1 MPCCVMKRKKLELAI
16 TIVIYILTAFL
27 ASAGSLYI
35 LRMYSKLTTEFLKM
49 NLWTDA
55 VLPAVLAQCI
65 AMMLSLVNGKF
76 EFERKSLWG
85 YIVTGIKSTVYFF
98 GIWAAIL
105 LIQKNDITESRY
117 FFVATVVFHFFILTL
132 LLCVVQRIVIS
143 NFYKSDSATL
153 VAVIS
158 ERKNAHRASELLKND
173 WSRRIVG
180 IMLTDDDGGVCAENL
195 AEKEGIADSKS
206 NVDDEK
212 RIRTKIAIVDRA
224 KRMWTEGAREEIDH
238 VPVVAYRNDIVN
250 VVRAGAID
258 ELFILEDESSEK
270 IKAMVEEFAQMGISV
285 HLGLTSLRN
294 LELKLQG
301 EDQKYIPKIES
312 RLGYIGKY
320 PMAIL
325 EPPVMKLRY
334 EYAKRFIDI
343 MGGLV
348 GTCIAAV
355 LFVIVGIAIK
365 LDSPGPIIFAQ
376 ERIGK
381 NGRRF
386 KMFKFRSMYI
396 DAEERKAELMKQNEM
411 NGLMFKM
418 KDDPRITKVGKFIRK
433 TSLDEFPQFLNVLLG
448 DMSLVGTRP
457 PTVNEFKEYSNYHK
471 RRLSMKPGI
480 TGMWQVSGRS
490 DITDFEEVVRLDCK
504 YIDNWSLWLDFQILV
519 KTVMAVVMRKGS
531 E

>member
-1 MPCCVMKRKKLELAI
+1 MKRKKLELAI

-27 ASAGSLYI
+27 ASAGSLYV
-35 LRMYSKLTTEFLKM
+35 LRMYSKLTPAVLEM

-55 VLPAVLAQCI
+55 VMPAVIAECI
-65 AMMLSLVNGKF
+65 AMSLSLLNGKYS
-76 EFERKSLWG
+76 FERKYFLNYVSSGL
-85 YIVTGIKSTVYFF
+85 KSTVYFV
-98 GIWAAIL
+98 GIWAATL
-105 LIQKNDITESRY
+105 LIQKNDITRSRY
-117 FFVATVVFHFFILTL
+117 FFVATVALHFVILTIL
-132 LLCVVQRIVIS
+132 LYVVQRMVIS
-143 NFYKSDSATL
+143 RFYKSDSATL
-153 VAVIS
+153 VAVIT

-180 IMLTDDDGGVCAENL
+180 IMLTDDEGSSGTV
-195 AEKEGIADSKS
+195 GIAAD
-206 NVDDEK
+206 
-212 RIRTKIAIVDRA
+212 TKIISGKTAADA
-224 KRMWTEGAREEIDH
+224 GKRMWSETAREEIDH
-238 VPVVAYRNDIVN
+238 IPVVAYRDEIVN

-258 ELFILEDESSEK
+258 ELFILEDENSEK
-270 IKAMVEEFAQMGISV
+270 ITSMVEEFAQMGISV

-294 LELKLQG
+294 LESKLRS

-312 RLGYIGKY
+312 SLGYFGTY

-343 MGGLV
+343 LGGLV

-396 DAEERKAELMKQNEM
+396 DAEERKAELMKDNEM

-433 TSLDEFPQFLNVLLG
+433 TSLDEFPQFFNVLLG

-457 PTVNEFKEYSNYHK
+457 PTLGEFKEYSNYHK

-504 YIDNWSLWLDFQILV
+504 YIDNWSLLLDFQILV
-519 KTVMAVVMRKGS
+519 KTVLAVIMRKGS

>member
-1 MPCCVMKRKKLELAI
+1 MKRKKLELAI
-16 TIVIYILTAFL
+16 TIVIYIITAFL
-27 ASAGSLYI
+27 ASAGSLYV
-35 LRMYSKLTTEFLKM
+35 LRAYSKLTKGVLDM
-49 NLWTDA
+49 NLWADA
-55 VLPAVLAQCI
+55 VLPAVLAECI
-65 AMMLSLVNGKF
+65 AMSLSLLNGKY
-76 EFERKSLWG
+76 EFERKSVLD
-85 YIVTGIKSTVYFF
+85 YVVTGLKSTVYFV

-105 LIQKNDITESRY
+105 LIQKNDITQSRY
-117 FFVATVVFHFFILTL
+117 FFVATVVLHFAILSIL
-132 LLCVVQRIVIS
+132 LFTVQRIFI
-143 NFYKSDSATL
+143 NKFYKSDSASL
-153 VAVIS
+153 VAVITDR
-158 ERKNAHRASELLKND
+158 EKAYKATELLKND

-180 IMLTDDDGGVCAENL
+180 IMLTDDEGGTRAESPSEK
-195 AEKEGIADSKS
+195 AEIAAGK
-206 NVDDEK
+206 VGAK
-212 RIRTKIAIVDRA
+212 VA
-224 KRMWTEGAREEIDH
+224 KRMWTEGTGEEIDH
-238 VPVVAYRNDIVN
+238 IPVVAYRDDIVN

-270 IKAMVEEFAQMGISV
+270 ITAMVEEFAQMGISV
-285 HLGLTSLRN
+285 HLGLSSLRK
-294 LELKLQG
+294 LETKLRS

-343 MGGLV
+343 LGGLV

-355 LFVIVGIAIK
+355 LFVLVGIAIK

-433 TSLDEFPQFLNVLLG
+433 TSLDEFPQFVNVLLG

-490 DITDFEEVVRLDCK
+490 DITDFEEVVKLDCK

-519 KTVMAVVMRKGS
+519 KTVLAVVMRKGS

>member
-1 MPCCVMKRKKLELAI
+1 MERIKAGNRDYLSYNIMKRKKLELTI
-16 TIVIYILTAFL
+16 TIIIYIITAFL

-35 LRMYSKLTTEFLKM
+35 MRMYSKLTNEVLQM
-49 NLWTDA
+49 NLWVDA
-55 VLPAVLAQCI
+55 VMPAVLAECI
-65 AMMLSLVNGKF
+65 AMSLSLLNGKYF
-76 EFERKSLWG
+76 FERKPFLDYVILG
-85 YIVTGIKSTVYFF
+85 LKGTVFF
-98 GIWAAIL
+98 VGIWAATL
-105 LIQKNDITESRY
+105 LIQKNDLTRSRY
-117 FFVATVVFHFFILTL
+117 FFVGTVVFHFVILTVL
-132 LLCVVQRIVIS
+132 VYVVQRIVIS
-143 NFYKSDSATL
+143 KFHKSDSATL
-153 VAVIS
+153 VAVIT

-180 IMLTDDDGGVCAENL
+180 IMLTDDKEGTSVDGA
-195 AEKEGIADSKS
+195 AEKTTLANGKNDTGIRM
-206 NVDDEK
+206 
-212 RIRTKIAIVDRA
+212 RIED
-224 KRMWTEGAREEIDH
+224 AREEIDH
-238 VPVVAYRNDIVN
+238 IPVVAYKDDIVS
-250 VVRAGAID
+250 VVRTGAID
-258 ELFILEDESSEK
+258 ELFILDDENSEK
-270 IKAMVEEFAQMGISV
+270 IITMVEEFAQMGISV
-285 HLGLTSLRN
+285 HLGLTSLRDI
-294 LELKLQG
+294 ESKLRS
-301 EDQKYIPKIES
+301 EDQKYIPRIES
-312 RLGYIGKY
+312 SLGYFGTY

-325 EPPVMKLRY
+325 EPPVIKLRY
-334 EYAKRFIDI
+334 EYAKRIIDI

-348 GTCIAAV
+348 GTCIAAF
-355 LFVIVGIAIK
+355 LFLIVGIAIK

-396 DAEERKAELMKQNEM
+396 DAEERKAELMKHNEM

-418 KDDPRITKVGKFIRK
+418 KEDPRITKVGKFIRK
-433 TSLDEFPQFLNVLLG
+433 TSLDEFPQFVNVLLG

-457 PTVNEFKEYSNYHK
+457 PTVSEFKEYSNYHK

-504 YIDNWSLWLDFQILV
+504 YIDNWSLWLDFKILV

>member
-1 MPCCVMKRKKLELAI
+1 MRRKKLELAI
-16 TIVIYILTAFL
+16 TIAIYILAAFL
-27 ASAGSLYI
+27 ASAGSLYV
-35 LRMYSKLTTEFLKM
+35 LRAYSKLTREVLDM
-49 NLWTDA
+49 NLWFDA
-55 VLPAVLAQCI
+55 VLPAVIAECI
-65 AMMLSLVNGKF
+65 AMSLSLLNGKY
-76 EFERKSLWG
+76 EFERKNFWDYMIIGL
-85 YIVTGIKSTVYFF
+85 KSTVYFV

-117 FFVATVVFHFFILTL
+117 FFVGTVVLHLAILTNFL
-132 LLCVVQRIVIS
+132 FIVQRAVIS
-143 NFYKSDSATL
+143 KFYKSDAATL
-153 VAVIS
+153 VALIT
-158 ERKNAHRASELLKND
+158 ERRNAQKAIKLLRND

-180 IMLTDDDGGVCAENL
+180 IILTDDSKNMDFGSMSDEVGVVT
-195 AEKEGIADSKS
+195 EKTSAD
-206 NVDDEK
+206 
-212 RIRTKIAIVDRA
+212 AA
-224 KRMWTEGAREEIDH
+224 KRMWIEGTGEDIDH
-238 VPVVAYRNDIVN
+238 IPVVAYGRDIVN

-258 ELFILEDESSEK
+258 ELFIMEDESSEK
-270 IKAMVEEFAQMGISV
+270 TTVMVEEFVQMGISV

-294 LELKLQG
+294 LELKLRS

-312 RLGYIGKY
+312 RLGYIGEY

-334 EYAKRFIDI
+334 EYAKRFIDVL
-343 MGGLV
+343 GGII
-348 GTCIAAV
+348 GTCIAV
-355 LFVIVGIAIK
+355 ILFVTVGIAIK
-365 LDSPGPIIFAQ
+365 LESPGPIIFTQ

-386 KMFKFRSMYI
+386 NMFKFRSMYI

-411 NGLMFKM
+411 NGFMFKM

-457 PTVNEFKEYSNYHK
+457 PTLSEFKEYSNYHR

-490 DITDFEEVVRLDCK
+490 NITDFEEVVRLDCK
-504 YIDNWSLWLDFQILV
+504 YIDNWSLWLDFQILA
-519 KTVMAVVMRKGS
+519 KTVLAVFMRKGA

>member
-1 MPCCVMKRKKLELAI
+1 MKRKKLELAI
-16 TIVIYILTAFL
+16 TIVIYIIAAFL
-27 ASAGSLYI
+27 ASAGSIYI
-35 LRMYSKLTTEFLKM
+35 LRMYSKLTREVLEM
-49 NLWTDA
+49 NLWFDA
-55 VLPAVLAQCI
+55 VMPAVLAECI
-65 AMMLSLVNGKF
+65 AMSLSLLNGKY
-76 EFERKSLWG
+76 EFERKSIWDYVIIGL
-85 YIVTGIKSTVYFF
+85 KSTVYYG

-105 LIQKNDITESRY
+105 LIQKNDITQSRY
-117 FFVATVVFHFFILTL
+117 FFVASVVLHFVILSVL
-132 LLCVVQRIVIS
+132 LFLVQRIVIS
-143 NFYKSDSATL
+143 KFYKSDAASL
-153 VAVIS
+153 VAVIT
-158 ERKNAHRASELLKND
+158 ERKNARKASELLKND

-180 IMLTDDDGGVCAENL
+180 IMLTDDDGSGTEVAVKN
-195 AEKEGIADSKS
+195 EGIAESKTAAY
-206 NVDDEK
+206 V
-212 RIRTKIAIVDRA
+212 A
-224 KRMWTEGAREEIDH
+224 KRMWIESAREEIDH
-238 VPVVAYRNDIVN
+238 IPVVAYKDDIVN

-258 ELFILEDESSEK
+258 ELFILEDERSEK
-270 IKAMVEEFAQMGISV
+270 IVAMVEEFAQMGIAV

-294 LELKLQG
+294 LELKLRN

-325 EPPVMKLRY
+325 EPPVMKLRF
-334 EYAKRFIDI
+334 EYAKRIIDI

-355 LFVIVGIAIK
+355 LFVIIGIAIK

-433 TSLDEFPQFLNVLLG
+433 TSLDEFPQFVNVLLG

-504 YIDNWSLWLDFQILV
+504 YIDNWSLLLDFQILV
-519 KTVMAVVMRKGS
+519 KTVLAVLMKKGS

>member
-1 MPCCVMKRKKLELAI
+1 MKRKKLELAI
-16 TIVIYILTAFL
+16 TIVIYIITAFL
-27 ASAGSLYI
+27 ASAGSLYV
-35 LRMYSKLTTEFLKM
+35 LRANSKLTKEVLQM
-49 NLWTDA
+49 NLWFDA
-55 VLPAVLAQCI
+55 VMPAILAECI
-65 AMMLSLVNGKF
+65 AMSMSLLNGKY
-76 EFERKSLWG
+76 EFGRKNFCEYG
-85 YIVTGIKSTVYFF
+85 ITGLKSTVYFV

-105 LIQKNDITESRY
+105 LIQKNDITQSRY
-117 FFVATVVFHFFILTL
+117 FFVATVVLHFAILSIL
-132 LLCVVQRIVIS
+132 LLMVQRIVIS
-143 NFYKSDSATL
+143 KFYKTDAASL
-153 VAVIS
+153 VAVITD
-158 ERKNAHRASELLKND
+158 RKSAYKATELLKND

-180 IMLTDDDGGVCAENL
+180 IMITDDESVAGVEIST
-195 AEKEGIADSKS
+195 EKAGIACGKDGVK
-206 NVDDEK
+206 
-212 RIRTKIAIVDRA
+212 AA
-224 KRMWTEGAREEIDH
+224 KRMWTEGTGEEIDH
-238 VPVVAYRNDIVN
+238 IPVVAYKNDIVN

-270 IKAMVEEFAQMGISV
+270 ITAMIEEFAQMGVSV
-285 HLGLTSLRN
+285 HLGLSSLRS
-294 LELKLQG
+294 LETKLRS

-312 RLGYIGKY
+312 RLGYIGKI
-320 PMAIL
+320 PMAIF
-325 EPPVMKLRY
+325 EPPAMKLRY
-334 EYAKRFIDI
+334 EYTKRFIDI
-343 MGGLV
+343 LGGLV
-348 GTCIAAV
+348 GTCFAAV
-355 LFVIVGIAIK
+355 LFVIVGLAIK
-365 LDSPGPIIFAQ
+365 IDSPGPIIFAQ

-433 TSLDEFPQFLNVLLG
+433 TSLDEFPQFVNVLLG

-519 KTVMAVVMRKGS
+519 KTVMAVAMRKGS

>member
-1 MPCCVMKRKKLELAI
+1 MKRKKLELAI

-27 ASAGSLYI
+27 ASAGSLYV
-35 LRMYSKLTTEFLKM
+35 LRAYSKLTKEVLEM
-49 NLWTDA
+49 NLWFDA
-55 VLPAVLAQCI
+55 VLPAVLAECI
-65 AMMLSLVNGKF
+65 AMSLSLLNGKY
-76 EFERKSLWG
+76 EFERKNIWD
-85 YIVTGIKSTVYFF
+85 YAITGLKSTVYFV

-105 LIQKNDITESRY
+105 LIQKNDITQSRY
-117 FFVATVVFHFFILTL
+117 FFVATVVLHFAILTIL
-132 LLCVVQRIVIS
+132 LFMVQRIVIS
-143 NFYKSDSATL
+143 KFYKSDAASL
-153 VAVIS
+153 VAVITDR
-158 ERKNAHRASELLKND
+158 EKAHKASEILKND

-180 IMLTDDDGGVCAENL
+180 IMLTDEEGSAVAE
-195 AEKEGIADSKS
+195 AVTEIAGSANSKKS
-206 NVDDEK
+206 SDA
-212 RIRTKIAIVDRA
+212 R
-224 KRMWTEGAREEIDH
+224 KRMWTEGTGEEIDH
-238 VPVVAYRNDIVN
+238 IPVVAYKDDIVN

-270 IKAMVEEFAQMGISV
+270 ITAMVEEFAQMGISV
-285 HLGLTSLRN
+285 HLGLSSLRN
-294 LELKLQG
+294 LEMKLRS

-343 MGGLV
+343 LGGLV
-348 GTCIAAV
+348 GTFIAAV

-433 TSLDEFPQFLNVLLG
+433 TSLDEFPQFVNVLLG

-519 KTVMAVVMRKGS
+519 KTVLAVVMRKGS

>member
-1 MPCCVMKRKKLELAI
+1 MKRKKLELAI

-27 ASAGSLYI
+27 ASAGSLYF
-35 LRMYSKLTTEFLKM
+35 LRMYSKLTKEVLDM
-49 NLWTDA
+49 NLWVDA
-55 VLPAVLAQCI
+55 VVPAVLAECI
-65 AMMLSLVNGKF
+65 AMSLSLLNGKY
-76 EFERKSLWG
+76 EFERKSIWEYML
-85 YIVTGIKSTVYFF
+85 TGLKSTVYFV
-98 GIWAAIL
+98 GIWAATL
-105 LIQKNDITESRY
+105 LIQKNDITQSRY
-117 FFVATVVFHFFILTL
+117 FFVATVVFHFFILSFL
-132 LLCVVQRIVIS
+132 LFTVQRIVIS
-143 NFYKSDSATL
+143 KFYKSDAASL
-153 VAVIS
+153 VAVIT
-158 ERKNAHRASELLKND
+158 ERKNAHKASELLKND

-180 IMLTDDDGGVCAENL
+180 IMLTDD
-195 AEKEGIADSKS
+195 EGAGIEDAAGHANIADR
-206 NVDDEK
+206 K
-212 RIRTKIAIVDRA
+212 RGNDAQ
-224 KRMWTEGAREEIDH
+224 KRMWNEGAREEIDH
-238 VPVVAYRNDIVN
+238 IPVVAYKDEIVD

-258 ELFILEDESSEK
+258 ELFILEDDSSEK
-270 IKAMVEEFAQMGISV
+270 IAAMVEEFAQMGISV
-285 HLGLTSLRN
+285 HLGLSSLRN
-294 LELKLQG
+294 LESKLRN

-343 MGGLV
+343 LGGLV
-348 GTCIAAV
+348 GACIAAV

-386 KMFKFRSMYI
+386 RMYKFRSMYI
-396 DAEERKAELMKQNEM
+396 DAEKRKAELMKQNEM
-411 NGLMFKM
+411 SGLMFKM

-433 TSLDEFPQFLNVLLG
+433 TSLDEFPQFFNVLMG

-519 KTVMAVVMRKGS
+519 KTVLAVVARKGS

>member
-1 MPCCVMKRKKLELAI
+1 MKRKKLELAI
-16 TIVIYILTAFL
+16 TIAICIISAFL
-27 ASAGSLYI
+27 ASAGSLYF
-35 LRMYSKLTTEFLKM
+35 LRMYSKLTTEVLQM
-49 NLWTDA
+49 NLWVDA
-55 VLPAVLAQCI
+55 VMPAVLAECI
-65 AMMLSLVNGKF
+65 AMSLSLFNGKY
-76 EFERKSLWG
+76 EFERKSIWEYVIIGL
-85 YIVTGIKSTVYFF
+85 KSTVYFV

-105 LIQKNDITESRY
+105 LIQKNDITQSRY
-117 FFVATVVFHFFILTL
+117 FFVVTVVLHFVILTFL
-132 LLCVVQRIVIS
+132 LFIVQRIVIS
-143 NFYKSDSATL
+143 RFYKSDAASL
-153 VAVIS
+153 VAVITKRNNA
-158 ERKNAHRASELLKND
+158 RKAAEILKND

-180 IMLTDDDGGVCAENL
+180 IMITDDDKVADAVGLTEDAGIT
-195 AEKEGIADSKS
+195 EGKT
-206 NVDDEK
+206 NVDT
-212 RIRTKIAIVDRA
+212 R
-224 KRMWTEGAREEIDH
+224 KRMWTEGTGEEIDH
-238 VPVVAYRNDIVN
+238 IPVVAYKDDIVD

-270 IKAMVEEFAQMGISV
+270 ITAMVEEFAQMGISV

-294 LELKLQG
+294 LEMKLRS
-301 EDQKYIPKIES
+301 EDQKYIPKVES
-312 RLGYIGKY
+312 RLGYIGEY

-325 EPPVMKLRY
+325 EPPVMKLRF
-334 EYAKRFIDI
+334 EYTKRFIDI
-343 MGGLV
+343 LGGLV
-348 GTCIAAV
+348 GTCIAAI

-411 NGLMFKM
+411 NGLMFKI

-504 YIDNWSLWLDFQILV
+504 YIDNWSLLLDFQILV

>member
-1 MPCCVMKRKKLELAI
+1 MKRKKLELAI
-16 TIVIYILTAFL
+16 TIAIYIITAFF
-27 ASAGSLYI
+27 ASAGSLYV
-35 LRMYSKLTTEFLKM
+35 LRMYSKLTKEFLQM
-49 NLWTDA
+49 NLWVDA
-55 VLPAVLAQCI
+55 VAPAVLAECI
-65 AMMLSLVNGKF
+65 AMSLSLLNGKY
-76 EFERKSLWG
+76 EFERKSILG
-85 YIVTGIKSTVYFF
+85 HVIKGLKSTVYFV

-105 LIQKNDITESRY
+105 LIQKNDITQSRY
-117 FFVATVVFHFFILTL
+117 FFVTTVVLHFGILTIL
-132 LLCVVQRIVIS
+132 LFIVQRIFIS
-143 NFYKSDSATL
+143 KFYKSDAATL
-153 VAVIS
+153 VAVIT
-158 ERKNAHRASELLKND
+158 ERRNARKATTLLKND

-180 IMLTDDDGGVCAENL
+180 IMLTDDDGVG
-195 AEKEGIADSKS
+195 
-206 NVDDEK
+206 VDDLVGESRSSYGK
-212 RIRTKIAIVDRA
+212 TSVDVR
-224 KRMWTEGAREEIDH
+224 KRMWTEGIGEEIDH
-238 VPVVAYRNDIVN
+238 IPVVAYKDDIIN
-250 VVRAGAID
+250 VVRVGAID
-258 ELFILEDESSEK
+258 ELFILGDERSEK
-270 IKAMVEEFAQMGISV
+270 ILAMVEEFAQMGISV
-285 HLGLTSLRN
+285 HLELTSLRN
-294 LELKLQG
+294 LESKLRS
-301 EDQKYIPKIES
+301 EDQKYIPRIES
-312 RLGYIGKY
+312 RLGYIGEY

-325 EPPVMKLRY
+325 EPPVMKLRF

-343 MGGLV
+343 LGGLI
-348 GTCIAAV
+348 GTCIAAA

-381 NGRRF
+381 NGRHF

-433 TSLDEFPQFLNVLLG
+433 TSLDEFPQFVNVLLG

-457 PTVNEFKEYSNYHK
+457 PTVNEFKDYSNYHK

-519 KTVMAVVMRKGS
+519 KTVSAVVMRKGS

>member
-1 MPCCVMKRKKLELAI
+1 MKRKKLELAI

-27 ASAGSLYI
+27 ASAGSLYF
-35 LRMYSKLTTEFLKM
+35 LRMYSKLTKEVLDM

-55 VLPAVLAQCI
+55 VLPAVIAECI
-65 AMMLSLVNGKF
+65 AMSLSLLNGKY
-76 EFERKSLWG
+76 EFERKSLWE
-85 YIVTGIKSTVYFF
+85 YMLTGLKSTVYFVS
-98 GIWAAIL
+98 IWAATL
-105 LIQKNDITESRY
+105 LIQKNDITQSRY
-117 FFVATVVFHFFILTL
+117 FFVATVVLHFAILSFL
-132 LLCVVQRIVIS
+132 LFTVQKIVIS
-143 NFYKSDSATL
+143 MFYKSDAASL
-153 VAVIS
+153 VAVIT
-158 ERKNAHRASELLKND
+158 ERKNAHKASELLKND

-180 IMLTDDDGGVCAENL
+180 ILLTDDEAAGTDDAAGHAVITGGKAGND
-195 AEKEGIADSKS
+195 A
-206 NVDDEK
+206 
-212 RIRTKIAIVDRA
+212 R
-224 KRMWTEGAREEIDH
+224 KRMWGEGAREEIDH
-238 VPVVAYRNDIVN
+238 IPVVAYKDEIVD

-258 ELFILEDESSEK
+258 ELFILEDDSSEK
-270 IKAMVEEFAQMGISV
+270 IAAMVEEFAQMGISV
-285 HLGLTSLRN
+285 HLGLSSLRN
-294 LELKLQG
+294 LESKLRN

-343 MGGLV
+343 LGGLV
-348 GTCIAAV
+348 GICIAAV

-365 LDSPGPIIFAQ
+365 LDSPGPIIFTQ

-386 KMFKFRSMYI
+386 KMYKFRSMYI
-396 DAEERKAELMKQNEM
+396 DAEERKAELMNQNEM
-411 NGLMFKM
+411 SGLMFKM

-433 TSLDEFPQFLNVLLG
+433 TSIDEFPQFINVLLG

-519 KTVMAVVMRKGS
+519 KTMLAVVARKGS
-531 E
+531 V